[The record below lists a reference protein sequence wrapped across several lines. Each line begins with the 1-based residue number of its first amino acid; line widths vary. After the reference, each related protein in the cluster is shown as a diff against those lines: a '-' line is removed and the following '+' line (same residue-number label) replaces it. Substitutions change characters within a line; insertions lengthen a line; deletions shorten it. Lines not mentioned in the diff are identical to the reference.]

1 MAIKL
6 LITDFDGTLADT
18 FEPNYA
24 AYCEAFAKEGKTL
37 SREKYQDCFGLRFDR
52 FMDAMGIVDA
62 ETKGRIKEAKAD
74 AYPRHFD
81 KLRPNTDLLEV
92 LRAFKAMGGKIA
104 IASTASERNL
114 RAALRHMG
122 AEDDFDLI
130 LAGESVKNG
139 KPDPEIYL
147 TVLKKMGVKA
157 EEAIVFEDSQVGLEA
172 AKAAGIEAIQVTI

>member
-1 MAIKL
+1 MIKL

-24 AYCEAFAKEGKTL
+24 AYCEAFSQEGLTL
-37 SREKYQDCFGLRFDR
+37 SKEKYRDCFGLRFDR
-52 FMDAMGIVDA
+52 FMDAMGIDDSEMRA
-62 ETKGRIKEAKAD
+62 RIKVAKAD

-81 KLRPNTDLLEV
+81 KLRPNTALLEL

-104 IASTASERNL
+104 IASTAREINL
-114 RAALRHMG
+114 RAALRHLG
-122 AEDDFDLI
+122 ADDDFDLI

-147 TVLKKMGVKA
+147 TVLKELDVKA
-157 EEAIVFEDSQVGLEA
+157 EEAIVFEDSEVGL
-172 AKAAGIEAIQVTI
+172 KAAQCAGIKAIQVTI